1 MTNTRRYHQLAA
13 AAFMVVALAACG
25 NKQAQGPGGAGMPPT
40 EVGVVTVQ
48 PHSVGLTS
56 ELPGRLEATRVA
68 QVRARVAGIVLKRT
82 YAEGSD
88 VKAGQQLFQIDPA
101 QYKASLD
108 SAKAQLARSEATQTQ
123 AQLKAERYKPL
134 VATNAISK
142 QDYDDATAAAKQ
154 ATADVAAAR
163 AAVETA
169 KLNVGYASVT
179 SPISGRAGLA
189 QVTEGALVGQGE
201 ATLLTTVQQIDP
213 IYLTFTQS
221 STEVLRLQ
229 QALKDGKLAK
239 AGGDAAKVTLVTE
252 DGRAYA
258 QPGKLYFSDLT
269 VDPATGTIT
278 LRAIV
283 PNADRTLLPGMYVRA
298 RLEQAVDE
306 QAITVPQQAV
316 TRSPDGASVMVVDEK
331 GMAAVR
337 QVQAD
342 RSTGTEWIVS
352 SGLKAGDKVIV
363 DGLQKVHPGAPVKAV
378 PWQPMSAGQ
387 GKGPQGQGGQGGG
400 AAPAPAASAPAAS
413 TPAASAP
420 AAKQ

>member
-25 NKQAQGPGGAGMPPT
+25 NKQAQGPGGAGMPPA

-48 PHSVGLTS
+48 PHAVGLTS

-68 QVRARVAGIVLKRT
+68 QVRARVAGIVLKRS

-101 QYKASLD
+101 QYQASLD

-169 KLNVGYASVT
+169 KLNLGYASVT
-179 SPISGRAGLA
+179 SPIAGRAGLA
-189 QVTEGALVGQGE
+189 QITEGALVGQGE

-221 STEVLRLQ
+221 STEVMRLQ
-229 QALKDGKLAK
+229 EALKAGKLAK

-316 TRSPDGASVMVVDEK
+316 TRSPDGASVMIVDADGK
-331 GMAAVR
+331 VAVR

-363 DGLQKVHPGAPVKAV
+363 DGLQKVRPGAPVKAV
-378 PWQPMSAGQ
+378 PWQPGAAPG
-387 GKGPQGQGGQGGG
+387 QGQGQAKPGQG
-400 AAPAPAASAPAAS
+400 AAPAASAPAAS
-413 TPAASAP
+413 APAASAP